1 MKRDRVEIMLGEL
14 GQATG
19 QAVGGDLGDRLKAGI
34 PQELRPHRGGMDSI
48 NIIIDLR
55 VSRLAAAAVI
65 VGATLLFA
73 TFFGS
78 RDPEAGLY
86 SDSKAII
93 EYLSRANELSVGA
106 VAAVSAAKDAGTLD
120 DREFVIY
127 GERSGSGDSNDLLM
141 HWKIGEGK
149 YRVMFSDKH
158 TDTVDSEEL
167 IRLQAGMIQRI
178 TKD

>member
-1 MKRDRVEIMLGEL
+1 MKQDRLETILGEL
-14 GQATG
+14 GQATEG
-19 QAVGGDLGDRLKAGI
+19 AVGDYLGDKVKAGI
-34 PQELRPHRGGMDSI
+34 PGDLRPHRGRMDSV

-65 VGATLLFA
+65 VGATVLFA

-78 RDPEAGLY
+78 RSPEAGLY

-106 VAAVSAAKDAGTLD
+106 VAAVSAARDAGTLD

-127 GERSGSGDSNDLLM
+127 GEKSGSRDSNDLLM
-141 HWKIGEGK
+141 HWKVGEGRYK
-149 YRVMFSDKH
+149 VMFSDRR